1 MPPVLLISASFPMA
15 TKENTTVSQF
25 VTEDA
30 SVNHTATWTIENFPL
45 LRNTYKYGEAL
56 FSPEFEIKM
65 LGQDSKLVST
75 IWHIECYPSGDTYE
89 RREFVVL
96 YLCHSNRSEL
106 ERTRTVNGTLK
117 FRLVTQFT
125 WRRSSFALLG
135 GSKSSCASIS
145 HKDLSTKPENYL
157 IDSKLELKFEIS
169 LLPLAGW
176 QTHQLGIRSS
186 ELPKLA
192 DVDASA
198 WGRQAWSSLKAGVLL
213 STAQP
218 DPVGYGRKSKFLC
231 VS

>member
-1 MPPVLLISASFPMA
+1 MA
-15 TKENTTVSQF
+15 TKDNTTVSQF

-30 SVNHTATWTIENFPL
+30 SVKHIATWTIENLPL
-45 LRNTYKYGEAL
+45 LINTYKYGEAL

-75 IWHIECYPSGDTYE
+75 IWQIECYPSGDTYE

-117 FRLVTQFT
+117 CRLVTKFT
-125 WRRSSFALLG
+125 WKRSSFALLG
-135 GSKSSCASIS
+135 GSKSSFVSIS
-145 HKDLSTKPENYL
+145 HKDLSPKPENYL
-157 IDSKLELKFEIS
+157 ICNKLELKFEIS
-169 LLPLAGW
+169 LMPLAGL
-176 QTHQLGIRSS
+176 QTHQLGTSSS

-198 WGRQAWSSLKAGVLL
+198 WGRQAWNSLKAGG
-213 STAQP
+213 ST
-218 DPVGYGRKSKFLC
+218 VYGTA
-231 VS
+231 